1 MPKKRTTRPP
11 VGKKDVVK
19 KETKSVQ
26 LILTSFPKQS
36 HPHCKFLRVKYFLSN
51 H

>member
-1 MPKKRTTRPP
+1 MTNTKMPKKRTARPP

-26 LILTSFPKQS
+26 LIFTSFPKQS
-36 HPHCKFLRVKYFLSN
+36 HPAQILL
-51 H
+51 